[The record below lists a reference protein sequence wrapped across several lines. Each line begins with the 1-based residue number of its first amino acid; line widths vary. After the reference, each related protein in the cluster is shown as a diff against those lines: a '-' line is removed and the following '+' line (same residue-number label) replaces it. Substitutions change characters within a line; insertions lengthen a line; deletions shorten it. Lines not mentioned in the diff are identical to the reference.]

1 MLLEPLS
8 IRGVTLPNRVVV
20 SPMAQYSATNGMPM
34 PYHAVHYG
42 TLARGG
48 AGMVMVEATGVS
60 ARGRIT
66 NGCLGLYNNQQ
77 RDAFQPIVEQMKQCG
92 TVPAIQLGHGGRK
105 ASMQRPWEGNGPMTD
120 DNVRNGDQ
128 RWQPM
133 APSAQPLSDGWL
145 VPDEM
150 TSEDMAQTASDWAA
164 AARRALDAGFEVIEV
179 HMAHGYL
186 LHSFLSPLSNFRR
199 DAYGGSLENRMR
211 FPLQVV
217 GAVREAIGEMVP
229 LFVRISSI
237 DAIDGGWQIEDSVAF
252 AHELKSAG
260 VDVVDCSSGGNT
272 PKGATNA
279 NLKRGPGFQ
288 VPFAEQIRRDTGIKT
303 QAVGLIRNLAQAQE
317 ILDNGRADLIAI
329 GRDYLYDPFWLLRQV
344 HQADLDPDFTRW
356 PTPYAWWL
364 EKWDKGIK
372 STRNT

>member
-1 MLLEPLS
+1 
-8 IRGVTLPNRVVV
+8 
-20 SPMAQYSATNGMPM
+20 
-34 PYHAVHYG
+34 
-42 TLARGG
+42 
-48 AGMVMVEATGVS
+48 
-60 ARGRIT
+60 
-66 NGCLGLYNNQQ
+66 
-77 RDAFQPIVEQMKQCG
+77 
-92 TVPAIQLGHGGRK
+92 
-105 ASMQRPWEGNGPMTD
+105 
-120 DNVRNGDQ
+120 
-128 RWQPM
+128 
-133 APSAQPLSDGWL
+133 
-145 VPDEM
+145 
-150 TSEDMAQTASDWAA
+150 
-164 AARRALDAGFEVIEV
+164 
-179 HMAHGYL
+179 
-186 LHSFLSPLSNFRR
+186 
-199 DAYGGSLENRMR
+199 
-211 FPLQVV
+211 
-217 GAVREAIGEMVP
+217 MVP